1 MQQKKQKIGLLVS
14 LGLFVLALLIA
25 FLFAGNGLSGAGGK
39 SSSILISEVMASNRT
54 YPAPNGKFL
63 DYIEVRNVSDTVM
76 DISGYMLTDAPDAI
90 GYTFPAGTVLQPGGH
105 AVCWC
110 DKDDRTGLYGT
121 FGISKDG
128 NETIWL
134 YNGANVVV
142 DRVDVPQM
150 QTNVP
155 LIRVENGAWQPSS
168 QGTPGFENSQA
179 GYDAWLKAMGGDT
192 SLDVQITEVMAGGNC
207 LVPDGTGRV
216 ADWVELYNPGSKAV
230 DLSGCYLS
238 DDPMDPVKWQI
249 PSLILEPGQR
259 RIIRCAG
266 DEAQGD
272 EAHFLLPRDGC
283 TVILSGKLGNAL
295 CQVEVPS
302 IGRDIAW
309 ALQDD
314 GSWRMEE
321 RATPG
326 YENTQAGYDAWLA
339 DMKLDRG
346 TVVITEI
353 MSANYSTLQSQNG
366 QYADWVELHNTGSSV
381 AVLTGC
387 YLSDDPNDRGKWKIP
402 DLELA
407 PGQRVAI
414 LCAGK
419 NASSGEATF
428 SLSREGCPV
437 LLSGSAGNLMD
448 RVDVPAVG
456 KDEVWALQANG
467 SWKAT
472 VMATPGRENT
482 EAGYLEY
489 MQAYKPEGPLVIWEV
504 MPSNSS
510 YFVQSDGKY
519 HDWVELKNTSD
530 HNIELS
536 DYWITDDPDEPQM
549 FRLPQ
554 RTLAPGEYVIVICA
568 GDTSL
573 AGDFIQ
579 APFSLSRQ
587 ASWLYIVDREGSF
600 LDHIRIYDVPNGST
614 VGRME
619 TKSGTYYFTEPTPAK
634 ANGTGVVFISDTP
647 VFATAGGVYNDVTS
661 VKVELSGKD
670 IRYTTDGSLP
680 TSRSEAYSGPVIL
693 TKTTVIRAAS
703 FEEGKARSDV
713 ATASYIINENHTLP
727 VMSISTEPDNL
738 FGYGG
743 LYVNYTTEREVP
755 CNATLYE
762 GDGGFAIDCGLKMFG
777 HMGLTNPKKSFKINF
792 RGKYGQDL
800 LTYPVY
806 GDDGPQVYDSLVVRA
821 GQDYMNTI
829 FRDELFT
836 SLCREASDT
845 VLAQRHKFCILYL
858 NGEYW
863 GIYCIK
869 EAFGEMMYAQNFG
882 VDASTVTVVQAP
894 VDGDTEMM
902 ELIRYC
908 RRNDLSL
915 SDNYEYF
922 SGQMDVDSLI
932 DWIIFEGYSANTDIQ
947 QNLRYFRSSANGNK
961 WQFAYYDIDWGWYYR
976 NGFIGLF
983 SEQKTWQ
990 HMPLCKAP
998 MKNAEFREKFFTRV
1012 AELKNGVLSNEHV
1025 LARIDAFAEL
1035 LRPEIQRERE
1045 RWGGTYENWEENVE
1059 KMKNY
1064 ITGRDHWGALIE
1076 HLQRFV
1082 GLTDAEYQK
1091 YFGG

>member
-1 MQQKKQKIGLLVS
+1 MQQKKQKIGLLVC
-14 LGLFVLALLIA
+14 LGLFALALLLA
-25 FLFAGNGLSGAGGK
+25 FLFTDTGAGNEGST
-39 SSSILISEVMASNRT
+39 IIISEVMASNRT

-63 DYIEVRNVSDTVM
+63 DYIEVRNVSGTAM

-90 GYTFPAGTVLQPGGH
+90 GYTFPAGTVLQPGGF

-128 NETIWL
+128 GETLWL
-134 YNGANVVV
+134 YNSSNVVI

-155 LIRVENGAWQPSS
+155 LIRGENGAWSQSS
-168 QGTPGFENSQA
+168 QGTPGYENSQV
-179 GYDAWLKAMGGDT
+179 GYDAWLKAMGGDAQV
-192 SLDVQITEVMAGGNC
+192 DVQITEVMAGGNC
-207 LVPDGTGRV
+207 LVPDSTGRV
-216 ADWVELYNPGSKAV
+216 ADWVELYNSGSKAL

-238 DDPMDPVKWQI
+238 DDPLDPVKWQI
-249 PSLILEPGQR
+249 PSLVLEPGQR
-259 RIIRCAG
+259 KIIRCAG

-283 TVILSGKLGNAL
+283 TVVLCGKLGNVL
-295 CQVEVPS
+295 SQVEVPS
-302 IGRDIAW
+302 IGRDVAW
-309 ALQDD
+309 ALQAD
-314 GSWRMEE
+314 GSWHTEDK
-321 RATPG
+321 ATPG
-326 YENTQAGYDAWLA
+326 YENTPEGYDAWA
-339 DMKLDRG
+339 AAMG
-346 TVVITEI
+346 IQQSTVVITEI
-353 MSANYSTLQSQNG
+353 VSANYSTLQSKAG
-366 QYADWVELHNTGSSV
+366 KYADWIELYNTGAST

-387 YLSDDPNDRGKWKIP
+387 YLSNNPDDRGKWKIP

-407 PGQRVAI
+407 PGQRTVI

-419 NASSGEATF
+419 DAAEGEANF
-428 SLSREGCPV
+428 SLSREGCSV
-437 LLSGSAGNLMD
+437 LLTGSAGNLLE
-448 RVDVPAVG
+448 RVDVPAVD
-456 KDEVWALQANG
+456 KDEAWALQTDG
-467 SWKAT
+467 SWQAT
-472 VMATPGRENT
+472 IMSTPGRENT

-489 MQAYKPEGPLVIWEV
+489 VQTFKPAGPLAIWEA

-519 HDWVELKNTSD
+519 HDWVELKNISD

-549 FRLPQ
+549 FHLPQ
-554 RTLAPGEYVIVICA
+554 RTLAPGEYVIIICA

-573 AGDFIQ
+573 EGEYIQ

-587 ASWLYIVDREGSF
+587 ASWLYIADREGSF

-619 TKSGTYYFTEPTPAK
+619 AKSGTYYFTEPTPAM
-634 ANGTGVVFISDTP
+634 ANGTGVAFISATPGFDTKD
-647 VFATAGGVYNDVTS
+647 GVYDGVTN
-661 VKVELSGKD
+661 VKVALSGKD

-680 TSRSEAYSGPVIL
+680 TETSEAYTGPVTL
-693 TKTTVIRAAS
+693 TKTTVIRAVS
-703 FEEGKARSDV
+703 FEEGKAPSDV

-727 VMSISTEPDNL
+727 VMSISTEPNNL

-743 LYVNYTTEREVP
+743 LYVNYTTEREVA

-762 GDGGFAIDCGLKMFG
+762 GDGGFTIDCGLKMFG

-806 GDDGPQVYDSLVVRA
+806 GEDGPQVYDSLVVRA

-836 SLCREASDT
+836 SLCREASDS
-845 VLAQRHKFCILYL
+845 VLAQRHKFCVLYL

-869 EAFGEMMYAQNFG
+869 EAFGEMMYAQNYG
-882 VDASTVTVVQAP
+882 VDASSVTVVQAP
-894 VDGDTEMM
+894 VEGDSEMM

-908 RRNDLSL
+908 RRNNLAL
-915 SDNYEYF
+915 SDQYEYF
-922 SGQMDVDSLI
+922 SSQMDVDSLI

-947 QNLRYFRSSANGNK
+947 QNLRYFRSTATGNK
-961 WQFAYYDIDWGWYYR
+961 WQFAYYDLDWAWYYR
-976 NGFIGLF
+976 NGFIGLL
-983 SEQKTWQ
+983 SDQKTWQ

-1025 LARIDAFAEL
+1025 LQRIDEFAEE

-1045 RWGGTYENWEENVE
+1045 RWGGTYENWEENVQ

-1064 ITGRDHWGALIE
+1064 ITARDHWGALIE
-1076 HLQRFV
+1076 HLQRFA
-1082 GLTDAEYQK
+1082 GLTDAEYEK

>member
-14 LGLFVLALLIA
+14 LGLFALALLLA
-25 FLFAGNGLSGAGGK
+25 SLFAGTGADGK
-39 SSSILISEVMASNRT
+39 GSTIIISEVMASNRT

-63 DYIEVRNVSDTVM
+63 DYIEVRNVSGTAM

-90 GYTFPAGTVLQPGGH
+90 GYTFPAGTVLQPGGY

-128 NETIWL
+128 NDSLWL
-134 YNGANVVV
+134 YNSSNVVI
-142 DRVDVPQM
+142 DRVEVPQM

-155 LIRVENGAWQPSS
+155 MIRAEDGIWHQSS

-179 GYDAWLKAMGGDT
+179 GYDAWLSAMGGET
-192 SLDVQITEVMAGGNC
+192 YVDVQITEVMAGGSC
-207 LVPDGTGRV
+207 LVPDSTGRV
-216 ADWVELYNPGSKAV
+216 ADWVELCNTGSKPL

-238 DDPMDPVKWQI
+238 DDPLDPVKWQI

-259 RIIRCAG
+259 KIIRCAG

-283 TVILSGKLGNAL
+283 TVILSGRLGNVL
-295 CQVEVPS
+295 SRVEVPA

-309 ALQDD
+309 ALQSD
-314 GSWRMEE
+314 GSWRTEE
-321 RATPG
+321 MATPG
-326 YENTQAGYDAWLA
+326 FENTQEGYGAWLSA
-339 DMKLDRG
+339 MGLDRG

-353 MSANYSTLQSQNG
+353 MSANYSTLQSKNG
-366 QYADWVELHNTGSSV
+366 KFCDWVELHNTGASV

-387 YLSDDPNDRGKWKIP
+387 YLSDDPDNRGKWKIP
-402 DLELA
+402 TMELA
-407 PGQRVAI
+407 PGQRAVI
-414 LCAGK
+414 LCTGK
-419 NASSGEATF
+419 DASGDEAAF
-428 SLSREGCPV
+428 ALSREGCSV
-437 LLSGSAGNLMD
+437 LLSGSAGNLLD
-448 RVDVPAVG
+448 RVDMPAVG
-456 KDEVWALQANG
+456 KDQVWALQADG
-467 SWKAT
+467 SWLET
-472 VMATPGRENT
+472 GMATPNRENT
-482 EAGYLEY
+482 EAGRGDYL
-489 MQAYKPEGPLVIWEV
+489 QSHTPAGALVISEV

-510 YFVQSDGKY
+510 YFIQADGKY
-519 HDWVELKNTSD
+519 HDWVELKNNSD
-530 HNIELS
+530 QSIELS
-536 DYWITDDPDEPQM
+536 DYWLTDDPDEPQK

-554 RTLAPGEYVIVICA
+554 RTVAPGEYVIIICA
-568 GDTSL
+568 GDTTL
-573 AGDFIQ
+573 AGGFIQ

-587 ASWLYIVDREGSF
+587 ESWLYIVGREGGF
-600 LDHIRIYDVPNGST
+600 LDHIRIYDVPSGGT

-647 VFATAGGVYNDVTS
+647 VFATEGGIYNDVTN

-670 IRYTTDGSLP
+670 IRYTTDGSVP
-680 TSRSEAYSGPVIL
+680 TARSEVYSGPL
-693 TKTTVIRAAS
+693 TLTNTTVVRAAS

-713 ATASYIINENHTLP
+713 ATASYIINENHSLP
-727 VMSISTEPDNL
+727 VMSISTEPDEL
-738 FGYGG
+738 FGGNG
-743 LYVNYTTEREVP
+743 LYVNYTTEREIP

-792 RGKYGQDL
+792 RGRYGQDY

-806 GDDGPQVYDSLVVRA
+806 GEDGPLVYDSLVVRA
-821 GQDYMNTI
+821 GQDYMNTV

-836 SLCREASDT
+836 GLCREASDT
-845 VLAQRHKFCILYL
+845 VLAQRAKFCILYL

-869 EAFGEMMYAQNFG
+869 EAFGEMMYAQNYN
-882 VDASTVTVVQAP
+882 VDASTVTVQQAP
-894 VDGDTEMM
+894 VDVDTEIM
-902 ELIRYC
+902 ELIRFC
-908 RRNDLSL
+908 RRNDLSIQE
-915 SDNYEYF
+915 NYEYF
-922 SGQMDVDSLI
+922 ASKMDVDSLI

-947 QNLRYFRSSANGNK
+947 QNLRYFKSSANGDK

-976 NGFIGLF
+976 NGFVGLF
-983 SEQKTWQ
+983 SDQKTWQ

-998 MKNAEFREKFFTRV
+998 MKNAEFREKFFTRC
-1012 AELKNGVLSNEHV
+1012 AELKNSILSNEHV
-1025 LARIDAFAEL
+1025 LARIDEYAEL
-1035 LRPEIQRERE
+1035 LRPEIQRERDL
-1045 RWGGTYENWEENVE
+1045 WGSSYEAWEQNIEN
-1059 KMKNY
+1059 MKSY

-1082 GLTDAEYQK
+1082 GLTDGEYRK